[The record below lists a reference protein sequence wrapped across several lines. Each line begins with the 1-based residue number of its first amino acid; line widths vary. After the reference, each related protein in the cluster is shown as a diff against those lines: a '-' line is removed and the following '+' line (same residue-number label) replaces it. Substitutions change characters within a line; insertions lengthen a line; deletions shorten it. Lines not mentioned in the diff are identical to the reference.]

1 MKNAR
6 GWLVTALAGALAMLA
21 PLEASAND
29 GTARPITIVALGD
42 SLTAG
47 FGLPPAAAFP
57 VQLEAALKAR
67 GHHVIVINAGVSGD
81 TTSAGLERLEW
92 AVPDGADAA
101 IVELGA
107 NDALRGLPPEVARS
121 NLDRI
126 ITRLKEKGLAV
137 LIAGMKAPRNW
148 GESYASQFD
157 AVFQDLSTK
166 HGTLYYPFFLDG
178 VALQSNLNLAD
189 GMHPNAA
196 GTGVIVERILP
207 HVEALMLEIK
217 ARRQRARKD

>member
-1 MKNAR
+1 MKMKR
-6 GWLVTALAGALAMLA
+6 GWLVAWIAGGLALLT
-21 PLEASAND
+21 PLEASASD
-29 GTARPITIVALGD
+29 GPVKPITIVALGD

-67 GHHVIVINAGVSGD
+67 GHDVIVINAGVSGD

-92 AVPDGADAA
+92 AVPDGTDAA

-107 NDALRGLPPEVARS
+107 NDALRGLPPEVAKS

-126 ITRLKEKGLAV
+126 ITRLKAKGLSV

-148 GESYASQFD
+148 GEAYATQFD
-157 AVFQDLSTK
+157 ALFQDLSTK
-166 HGTLYYPFFLDG
+166 HETLYYPFFLDG
-178 VALQSNLNLAD
+178 VALQSNLNLGD
-189 GMHPNAA
+189 GIHPNAA
-196 GTGVIVERILP
+196 GVAAIVERILP
-207 HVEALMLEIK
+207 TVEALVNGIK
-217 ARRQRARKD
+217 SRRQGARKG